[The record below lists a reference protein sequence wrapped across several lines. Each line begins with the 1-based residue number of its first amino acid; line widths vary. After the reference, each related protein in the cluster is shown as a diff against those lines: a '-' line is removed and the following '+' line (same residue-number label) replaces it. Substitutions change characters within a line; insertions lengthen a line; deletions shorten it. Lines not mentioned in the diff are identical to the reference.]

1 MNAVEIMDVTKKY
14 GDRVIFDHINMEI
27 REGEMTA
34 LIGPSGCGK
43 STLLN
48 MIGLLED
55 FSNGKVRIFG
65 KEIPRI
71 NSRKATML
79 RRNTVNYLFQS
90 SALVGDMTVYQNLML
105 AMHFV
110 RISQKEKEI
119 RINRM
124 LHEVGLPKMKSAV
137 VNTMSGGEQQMLAMG
152 RALMSKPTLLLL
164 DEPAMGLS
172 PILVNEIFDIIKSIN
187 KDGVTVLLVEQ
198 NANKALSIA
207 DRAYVLETGNVIV
220 SGKANEV
227 ANNPKVREAYL
238 G

>member
-55 FSNGKVRIFG
+55 LSNGKIRIFG
-65 KEIPRI
+65 KEIPKI

-119 RINRM
+119 RINRV

-137 VNTMSGGEQQMLAMG
+137 VNTMSGGEQQRVALA
-152 RALMSKPTLLLL
+152 RTLLKPGKLILADEPTGAL
-164 DEPAMGLS
+164 DEKSAEKVFLLLRDLCVQYKKTVIMVTHNMELAQQTDQVVNLRKYKGNI
-172 PILVNEIFDIIKSIN
+172 IL
-187 KDGVTVLLVEQ
+187 
-198 NANKALSIA
+198 
-207 DRAYVLETGNVIV
+207 
-220 SGKANEV
+220 
-227 ANNPKVREAYL
+227 
-238 G
+238 

>member
-48 MIGLLED
+48 VIGLLED
-55 FSNGKVRIFG
+55 LSNGKIRIFG
-65 KEIPRI
+65 KEIPKI

-137 VNTMSGGEQQMLAMG
+137 VNTMSGGEQQRVALA
-152 RALMSKPTLLLL
+152 RTLLKPGKLILADEPTGAL
-164 DEPAMGLS
+164 DEKSAEKVFLLLRDLCVQYKKTVIMVTHNMELAQQTDQVVNLRKYKGNI
-172 PILVNEIFDIIKSIN
+172 IL
-187 KDGVTVLLVEQ
+187 
-198 NANKALSIA
+198 
-207 DRAYVLETGNVIV
+207 
-220 SGKANEV
+220 
-227 ANNPKVREAYL
+227 
-238 G
+238 

>member
-137 VNTMSGGEQQMLAMG
+137 VNTMSGGEQQRVALA
-152 RALMSKPTLLLL
+152 RTLLKPGKLILADEPTGAL
-164 DEPAMGLS
+164 DEKSAEKVFLLLRDLCVQYKKTVIMVTHNMELAQQTDQVVNLRKYKGNI
-172 PILVNEIFDIIKSIN
+172 IL
-187 KDGVTVLLVEQ
+187 
-198 NANKALSIA
+198 
-207 DRAYVLETGNVIV
+207 
-220 SGKANEV
+220 
-227 ANNPKVREAYL
+227 
-238 G
+238 

>member
-1 MNAVEIMDVTKKY
+1 MNVVEIMDVTKKY

-55 FSNGKVRIFG
+55 LSNGKIRIFG
-65 KEIPRI
+65 KEIPKI

-137 VNTMSGGEQQMLAMG
+137 VNTMSGGEQQRVALA
-152 RALMSKPTLLLL
+152 RTLLKPGKLILADEPTGAL
-164 DEPAMGLS
+164 DEKSAEKVFLLLRDLCVQYKKTVIMVTHNMELAQQTDQVVNLRKYKGNI
-172 PILVNEIFDIIKSIN
+172 IL
-187 KDGVTVLLVEQ
+187 
-198 NANKALSIA
+198 
-207 DRAYVLETGNVIV
+207 
-220 SGKANEV
+220 
-227 ANNPKVREAYL
+227 
-238 G
+238 

>member
-14 GDRVIFDHINMEI
+14 GDRVIFDNINMEI
-27 REGEMTA
+27 MEGEMTA
-34 LIGPSGCGK
+34 LIGQSGCGK

-55 FSNGKVRIFG
+55 LSNGKIRIFG
-65 KEIPRI
+65 KEIPKI

-137 VNTMSGGEQQMLAMG
+137 VNTMSGGEQQRVALA
-152 RALMSKPTLLLL
+152 RTLLKPGKLILADEPTGAL
-164 DEPAMGLS
+164 DE
-172 PILVNEIFDIIKSIN
+172 KSAEKVFLLLRDLCVQYKKTVIM
-187 KDGVTVLLVEQ
+187 VTHNMELAQ
-198 NANKALSIA
+198 QA
-207 DRAYVLETGNVIV
+207 DR
-220 SGKANEV
+220 V
-227 ANNPKVREAYL
+227 ANLMKYEGFRRY
-238 G
+238 

>member
-55 FSNGKVRIFG
+55 LSNGKIRIFG
-65 KEIPRI
+65 KEIPKI

-137 VNTMSGGEQQMLAMG
+137 VNTMSGGEQQRVALA
-152 RALMSKPTLLLL
+152 RTLLKPGKLILADEPTGAL
-164 DEPAMGLS
+164 DEKSAEKVFLLLRDLCVQYKKTVIMVTHNMELAQQTDQVVNLRKYKGNI
-172 PILVNEIFDIIKSIN
+172 IL
-187 KDGVTVLLVEQ
+187 
-198 NANKALSIA
+198 
-207 DRAYVLETGNVIV
+207 
-220 SGKANEV
+220 
-227 ANNPKVREAYL
+227 
-238 G
+238 

>member
-55 FSNGKVRIFG
+55 LSNGKIRIFG
-65 KEIPRI
+65 KEIPKI

-79 RRNTVNYLFQS
+79 RRNTINYLFQS

-137 VNTMSGGEQQMLAMG
+137 VNTMSGGEQQRVALA
-152 RALMSKPTLLLL
+152 RTLLKPGKLILADEPTGAL
-164 DEPAMGLS
+164 DEKSAEKVFLLLRDLCVQYKKTVIMVTHNMELAQQVDQVVNLRKYKGNI
-172 PILVNEIFDIIKSIN
+172 IL
-187 KDGVTVLLVEQ
+187 
-198 NANKALSIA
+198 
-207 DRAYVLETGNVIV
+207 
-220 SGKANEV
+220 
-227 ANNPKVREAYL
+227 
-238 G
+238 

>member
-55 FSNGKVRIFG
+55 LSNGKIRIFG
-65 KEIPRI
+65 KEIPKI

-124 LHEVGLPKMKSAV
+124 LHEGDLSKMRNAV
-137 VNTMSGGEQQMLAMG
+137 VNTMSGGEQQRVALAG
-152 RALMSKPTLLLL
+152 TLLKPGKLILADEPTGAL
-164 DEPAMGLS
+164 DEKSAEKVFLLLRDLCVQYKKTVIMVTHNMELAQQTDQVVNLRKYKGNI
-172 PILVNEIFDIIKSIN
+172 IL
-187 KDGVTVLLVEQ
+187 
-198 NANKALSIA
+198 
-207 DRAYVLETGNVIV
+207 
-220 SGKANEV
+220 
-227 ANNPKVREAYL
+227 
-238 G
+238 

>member
-55 FSNGKVRIFG
+55 LSNGKIRIFG
-65 KEIPRI
+65 KEIPKI

-137 VNTMSGGEQQMLAMG
+137 VNTMSGGEQQRVALA
-152 RALMSKPTLLLL
+152 RTLLKPGKLILADEPTGAL
-164 DEPAMGLS
+164 DEKSAEKVFLLLRDLCVQYKKTVIMVTHNMELAQQTDQVVNLRKYKGNM
-172 PILVNEIFDIIKSIN
+172 IL
-187 KDGVTVLLVEQ
+187 
-198 NANKALSIA
+198 
-207 DRAYVLETGNVIV
+207 
-220 SGKANEV
+220 
-227 ANNPKVREAYL
+227 
-238 G
+238 

>member
-48 MIGLLED
+48 IIGLLED
-55 FSNGKVRIFG
+55 FNNGKVRIFG

-137 VNTMSGGEQQMLAMG
+137 VNTLSGGEQQRVALA
-152 RALMSKPTLLLL
+152 RTLLKPGKLILADEPTGAL
-164 DEPAMGLS
+164 DE
-172 PILVNEIFDIIKSIN
+172 KSAEKVFLLLRDLCVQYKKTVIM
-187 KDGVTVLLVEQ
+187 VTHNMEL
-198 NANKALSIA
+198 ARKA
-207 DRAYVLETGNVIV
+207 DRVVNLMKYEGYR
-220 SGKANEV
+220 G
-227 ANNPKVREAYL
+227 
-238 G
+238 

>member
-55 FSNGKVRIFG
+55 LSNGKIRIFG
-65 KEIPRI
+65 KEIPKI

-137 VNTMSGGEQQMLAMG
+137 VNTLSGGEQQRVALA
-152 RALMSKPTLLLL
+152 RTLLKPGKLILADEPTGAL
-164 DEPAMGLS
+164 DE
-172 PILVNEIFDIIKSIN
+172 KSAEKVFLLLRDLCVQYKKTVIM
-187 KDGVTVLLVEQ
+187 VTHNMEL
-198 NANKALSIA
+198 ARKA
-207 DRAYVLETGNVIV
+207 DRVVNLMKYEGCR
-220 SGKANEV
+220 G
-227 ANNPKVREAYL
+227 
-238 G
+238 

>member
-27 REGEMTA
+27 REVEMTA

-48 MIGLLED
+48 IIGLLED
-55 FSNGKVRIFG
+55 FNNGKVRIFG

-137 VNTMSGGEQQMLAMG
+137 VNTLSGGEQQRVALA
-152 RALMSKPTLLLL
+152 RTLLKPGKLILADEPTGAL
-164 DEPAMGLS
+164 DE
-172 PILVNEIFDIIKSIN
+172 KSAEKVFLLLRDLCVQYKKTVIM
-187 KDGVTVLLVEQ
+187 VTHNMEL
-198 NANKALSIA
+198 ARKA
-207 DRAYVLETGNVIV
+207 DRVVNLMKYEGCR
-220 SGKANEV
+220 G
-227 ANNPKVREAYL
+227 
-238 G
+238 

>member
-55 FSNGKVRIFG
+55 LSNGKIRIFG
-65 KEIPRI
+65 KEIPKI

-137 VNTMSGGEQQMLAMG
+137 VNTMSGGEQQRMALA
-152 RALMSKPTLLLL
+152 RTLLKPGKLILADEPTGAL
-164 DEPAMGLS
+164 DE
-172 PILVNEIFDIIKSIN
+172 KSAEKVFLLLRDLCVMYKKTVIM
-187 KDGVTVLLVEQ
+187 VTHNMEL
-198 NANKALSIA
+198 ARKA
-207 DRAYVLETGNVIV
+207 DRVVNLMKYEGYR
-220 SGKANEV
+220 G
-227 ANNPKVREAYL
+227 
-238 G
+238 

>member
-55 FSNGKVRIFG
+55 LSNGKIRIFG
-65 KEIPRI
+65 KEIPKI

-137 VNTMSGGEQQMLAMG
+137 VNTMSGGEQQRVALA
-152 RALMSKPTLLLL
+152 RTLLKSGKLILADEPTGAL
-164 DEPAMGLS
+164 DEKSAEKVFLLLRDLCVQYKKTVIMVTHNMELAQQTDQVVNLRKYKGNI
-172 PILVNEIFDIIKSIN
+172 IL
-187 KDGVTVLLVEQ
+187 
-198 NANKALSIA
+198 
-207 DRAYVLETGNVIV
+207 
-220 SGKANEV
+220 
-227 ANNPKVREAYL
+227 
-238 G
+238 

>member
-55 FSNGKVRIFG
+55 LSNGKIRIFG
-65 KEIPRI
+65 KEIPKI

-137 VNTMSGGEQQMLAMG
+137 VNTMSGGEQQRMALA
-152 RALMSKPTLLLL
+152 RTLLKPGKLILADEPTGAL
-164 DEPAMGLS
+164 DE
-172 PILVNEIFDIIKSIN
+172 KSAEKVFLLLRDLCVQYKKTVIM
-187 KDGVTVLLVEQ
+187 VTHNMEL
-198 NANKALSIA
+198 ARKA
-207 DRAYVLETGNVIV
+207 DRVVNLMKYEGYR
-220 SGKANEV
+220 G
-227 ANNPKVREAYL
+227 
-238 G
+238 

>member
-137 VNTMSGGEQQMLAMG
+137 VNTMSGGEQQRMALA
-152 RALMSKPTLLLL
+152 RTLLKPGKLILADEPTGAL
-164 DEPAMGLS
+164 DEKSAEKVFLLLRDLCVQYKKTVIMVTHNMELAQQVDQVVNLRKYKGNM
-172 PILVNEIFDIIKSIN
+172 IL
-187 KDGVTVLLVEQ
+187 
-198 NANKALSIA
+198 
-207 DRAYVLETGNVIV
+207 
-220 SGKANEV
+220 
-227 ANNPKVREAYL
+227 
-238 G
+238 